1 VPCLARLLAERQK
14 AEAIVATVMIF
25 HEVDDVDHWL
35 SSPRREELFG
45 PLGMTVRTFVD
56 PAKTNRVGLIV
67 EVPDMD
73 VLQQTMQSDEAAE
86 AMRYDGVRPETI
98 VMLVES

>member
-1 VPCLARLLAERQK
+1 MAT
-14 AEAIVATVMIF
+14 IVIF

-35 SSPRREELFG
+35 SSPRREQLFG
-45 PLGMTVRTFVD
+45 PQGITARTFVD

-73 VLQQTMQSDEAAE
+73 TFQRMLESAAGAD
-86 AMRYDGVRPETI
+86 AMKFDGVRPETI
-98 VMLVES
+98 LMLVEP